1 MPEGRP
7 GRATAAVC
15 LQWYMYSFARD
26 VGITSDVTNRTIILL
41 AQLATSF
48 RESMTDFEFHL
59 VTHPTSDEARS
70 VASFDFWVAI
80 LKRMEV
86 GGTLS

>member
-1 MPEGRP
+1 MS
-7 GRATAAVC
+7 AVV
-15 LQWYMYSFARD
+15 YSFALD

-59 VTHPTSDEARS
+59 VTHPTSDEAHS
-70 VASFDFWVAI
+70 VV
-80 LKRMEV
+80 
-86 GGTLS
+86 